1 MRTPTMTYSE
11 IEHAESLLTWRYRH
25 DELDYDTYASALE
38 DIKVISIKLARI
50 PSQGR

>member
-1 MRTPTMTYSE
+1 MRTPTMTYAE
-11 IEHAESLLTWRYRH
+11 IEHAESRLTYLYKH

-38 DIKVISIKLARI
+38 DIKIISIKLARV